1 MIVLKAS
8 TGRLFLIRLRSLS
21 FICFSCLLLI
31 RHHVL
36 PRLFRFRPEVIAYN
50 VYRVSVGI
58 ALQFFL
64 LSFIGQWG
72 IVLGH
77 NKIIGQSQ
85 EDKDYQSAKHLEGQR
100 TGEFTSCVL
109 I

>member
-36 PRLFRFRPEVIAYN
+36 PRQFRFRPKVVAYN

-64 LSFIGQWG
+64 LSFIGQRG

>member
-36 PRLFRFRPEVIAYN
+36 PRQFRFRPEVVAYN

>member
-8 TGRLFLIRLRSLS
+8 TGKLFLIRLRSLS

-36 PRLFRFRPEVIAYN
+36 PRPFRFRPEVIAYN

-64 LSFIGQWG
+64 LSFISQWG

-77 NKIIGQSQ
+77 NKIISQSQ